1 MFARLFARRRVA
13 ADPPR
18 PRPRLSP
25 PEPELEIIDG
35 PGAQRADAIRAAWL
49 AAGLDET
56 CLGPEFPALERAR
69 RGERVT
75 LCEEDRS
82 ALSAYAGVEGTS
94 PLTSDAARA
103 AFIDQIQVLALLRDL
118 RDEGITIQQACRG
131 PITAANVRQIG
142 EIVRQT
148 QAEMAADAS
157 HTSTPAAGSS

>member
-1 MFARLFARRRVA
+1 M
-13 ADPPR
+13 
-18 PRPRLSP
+18 
-25 PEPELEIIDG
+25 
-35 PGAQRADAIRAAWL
+35 
-49 AAGLDET
+49 
-56 CLGPEFPALERAR
+56 
-69 RGERVT
+69 T

-148 QAEMAADAS
+148 QAEIAADAS